1 MERYQFWLLFCRASA
16 EVVLQTTSATQ
27 ECAYELPAAA
37 HETLPCGQA
46 SEGWAVWEPNLFKQ
60 GRKRALSPSY

>member
-1 MERYQFWLLFCRASA
+1 MVALLCRAPAEALLQNTYVLLRSVRMSYLPSA
-16 EVVLQTTSATQ
+16 AR
-27 ECAYELPAAA
+27 
-37 HETLPCGQA
+37 ETVPRGQA